1 MTDFIIKNETM
12 TSLEIAE
19 VTGKQ
24 HAHVMRDIRALI
36 DKINEST
43 SGLVD
48 CREDYHRG
56 DRTQYK
62 YLSNKTQVAI
72 LDWCFGKKNTS
83 SYIIESSTYKD
94 TKGEERNMYV
104 LNKKACLLLASGYDV
119 ILRAKIIN
127 RWEELETK
135 ERSQYQV
142 PQSFAEA
149 LMLAA
154 KQQEQIE
161 EQQRQLEATS
171 KEIVELNGAIAEME
185 PKVTY
190 VDMILASKETV
201 TTTQIAQDYGQ
212 SAKAFNVLLRNFGV
226 QHKVGGQWVLY
237 AKHLPFGYVQS
248 DTFPIV
254 HKNGTNGTVMHTKW
268 TQKGRLFLYEE
279 LKKHNI
285 IPLIEQN
292 KKKEEE

>member
-1 MTDFIIKNETM
+1 MTDLIIKKETM

-19 VTGKQ
+19 VTGKR
-24 HAHVMRDIRALI
+24 HDSILRDIRNILSQGVDAHNFVETSYTDKSNRQQKCYTLTKKGCLI
-36 DKINEST
+36 
-43 SGLVD
+43 
-48 CREDYHRG
+48 
-56 DRTQYK
+56 
-62 YLSNKTQVAI
+62 
-72 LDWCFGKKNTS
+72 
-83 SYIIESSTYKD
+83 
-94 TKGEERNMYV
+94 
-104 LNKKACLLLASGYDV
+104 LASGYDV
-119 ILRAKIIN
+119 ILREKIIN

-135 ERSQYQV
+135 ERNKYQV

-161 EQQRQLEATS
+161 EQQRQLEANS
-171 KEIVELNGAIAEME
+171 KEIVELNGAIAEMD

-279 LKKHNI
+279 LKKRNI

-292 KKKEEE
+292 KKNEE

>member
-1 MTDFIIKNETM
+1 MTDLIIKKETM

-19 VTGKQ
+19 VTGKR
-24 HAHVMRDIRALI
+24 HDSILRDIRNILSQGVDAHNFVETYYTDKSNRQQKCYTLTKKGCLI
-36 DKINEST
+36 
-43 SGLVD
+43 
-48 CREDYHRG
+48 
-56 DRTQYK
+56 
-62 YLSNKTQVAI
+62 
-72 LDWCFGKKNTS
+72 
-83 SYIIESSTYKD
+83 
-94 TKGEERNMYV
+94 
-104 LNKKACLLLASGYDV
+104 LASGYDV
-119 ILRAKIIN
+119 ILREKIIN

-135 ERSQYQV
+135 ERKQYQV

-161 EQQRQLEATS
+161 EQQRQLEANS

-279 LKKHNI
+279 LKKHNVM
-285 IPLIEQN
+285 PLIEQN
-292 KKKEEE
+292 KKEEE

>member
-1 MTDFIIKNETM
+1 MTDLIIKKETM

-19 VTGKQ
+19 VTGKR
-24 HAHVMRDIRALI
+24 HDSILRDIRNILSQGVDAHNFVETYYTDKSNRQQKCYTLTKKGCLI
-36 DKINEST
+36 
-43 SGLVD
+43 
-48 CREDYHRG
+48 
-56 DRTQYK
+56 
-62 YLSNKTQVAI
+62 
-72 LDWCFGKKNTS
+72 
-83 SYIIESSTYKD
+83 
-94 TKGEERNMYV
+94 
-104 LNKKACLLLASGYDV
+104 LASGYDV
-119 ILRAKIIN
+119 ILREKIIN

-135 ERSQYQV
+135 ERKQYQV

-161 EQQRQLEATS
+161 EQQRQLEANS

-226 QHKVGGQWVLY
+226 QHKLGGQWVLY

-279 LKKHNI
+279 LKKHNVM
-285 IPLIEQN
+285 PLIEQN
-292 KKKEEE
+292 KKEEE

>member
-1 MTDFIIKNETM
+1 MTDLIIKKETM

-19 VTGKQ
+19 VTGRNHKD
-24 HAHVMRDIRALI
+24 VMRSIREMEDAWAKVNGRKFALV
-36 DKINEST
+36 E
-43 SGLVD
+43 
-48 CREDYHRG
+48 
-56 DRTQYK
+56 YK
-62 YLSNKTQVAI
+62 DAKGEMRPCYSLNKTEC
-72 LDWCFGKKNTS
+72 L
-83 SYIIESSTYKD
+83 YIA
-94 TKGEERNMYV
+94 TKFNDE
-104 LNKKACLLLASGYDV
+104 A
-119 ILRAKIIN
+119 RAKLVL

-135 ERSQYQV
+135 ERNQYQV

-161 EQQRQLEATS
+161 EQQRQLEANS

>member
-1 MTDFIIKNETM
+1 MTDLIIKKETM

-19 VTGKQ
+19 VTGRNHKD
-24 HAHVMRDIRALI
+24 VMRSIREMEDAWAKVNGRKFALV
-36 DKINEST
+36 E
-43 SGLVD
+43 
-48 CREDYHRG
+48 
-56 DRTQYK
+56 YK
-62 YLSNKTQVAI
+62 DAKGEMRPCYSLNKTEC
-72 LDWCFGKKNTS
+72 L
-83 SYIIESSTYKD
+83 YIA
-94 TKGEERNMYV
+94 TKFNDE
-104 LNKKACLLLASGYDV
+104 A
-119 ILRAKIIN
+119 RAKLVL

-135 ERSQYQV
+135 ERNQYQV
-142 PQSFAEA
+142 PQSFAES

-161 EQQRQLEATS
+161 EQQRQLEANS

-212 SAKAFNVLLRNFGV
+212 SAKAFNILLRNFGV

-248 DTFPIV
+248 DTFTIV

-279 LKKHNI
+279 LKKHNVM
-285 IPLIEQN
+285 PLIEQN

>member
-1 MTDFIIKNETM
+1 MTDLIIKKETM

-19 VTGKQ
+19 VTGKR
-24 HAHVMRDIRALI
+24 HDSILRDIRNILSQGVDAHNFVETSYTDKSNRQQKCYTLTKKGCLI
-36 DKINEST
+36 
-43 SGLVD
+43 
-48 CREDYHRG
+48 
-56 DRTQYK
+56 
-62 YLSNKTQVAI
+62 
-72 LDWCFGKKNTS
+72 
-83 SYIIESSTYKD
+83 
-94 TKGEERNMYV
+94 
-104 LNKKACLLLASGYDV
+104 LASGYDV
-119 ILRAKIIN
+119 ILREKIIN

-135 ERSQYQV
+135 ERNQYQV

-161 EQQRQLEATS
+161 EQQRQLEANS
-171 KEIVELNGAIAEME
+171 KEIVELNGAIAEMQ

-292 KKKEEE
+292 KKKEE

>member
-1 MTDFIIKNETM
+1 MTDLIIKKETM

-24 HAHVMRDIRALI
+24 HAHIMRDIRKLLEQGVS
-36 DKINEST
+36 ESNFGLT
-43 SGLVD
+43 SYQQAQPNG
-48 CREDYHRG
+48 
-56 DRTQYK
+56 
-62 YLSNKTQVAI
+62 
-72 LDWCFGKKNTS
+72 GKKDVPM
-83 SYIIESSTYKD
+83 YQL
-94 TKGEERNMYV
+94 TKKG
-104 LNKKACLLLASGYDV
+104 CLILASGYDAL
-119 ILRAKIIN
+119 LREKVIN

-135 ERSQYQV
+135 ERSLYQV

-154 KQQEQIE
+154 KQQERIE
-161 EQQRQLEATS
+161 EQQKQLEASS

-190 VDMILASKETV
+190 VDTILASKETV

-254 HKNGTNGTVMHTKW
+254 HKNGMSGTVMHTKW

-285 IPLIEQN
+285 MPLIEQN
-292 KKKEEE
+292 KKEEEE

>member
-1 MTDFIIKNETM
+1 MTDLIIKKETM

-19 VTGKQ
+19 VTGRK
-24 HAHVMRDIRALI
+24 HKDVMRSIREMEDAWAKVNGRKFALV
-36 DKINEST
+36 E
-43 SGLVD
+43 
-48 CREDYHRG
+48 
-56 DRTQYK
+56 YK
-62 YLSNKTQVAI
+62 DAKGEMRPCYSLNKTEC
-72 LDWCFGKKNTS
+72 L
-83 SYIIESSTYKD
+83 YIA
-94 TKGEERNMYV
+94 TKFNDE
-104 LNKKACLLLASGYDV
+104 A
-119 ILRAKIIN
+119 RAKLVL

-135 ERSQYQV
+135 ERNQYQV

-161 EQQRQLEATS
+161 EQQRQLEANS
-171 KEIVELNGAIAEME
+171 KEIVELNGAIAEMQ

-279 LKKHNI
+279 LKRHNVM
-285 IPLIEQN
+285 PLIEQN
-292 KKKEEE
+292 KKKEE

>member
-1 MTDFIIKNETM
+1 MTDLIIKKETM

-19 VTGKQ
+19 VTGRNHKD
-24 HAHVMRDIRALI
+24 VMRSIREMEDAWAKVNGRKFALV
-36 DKINEST
+36 E
-43 SGLVD
+43 
-48 CREDYHRG
+48 
-56 DRTQYK
+56 YK
-62 YLSNKTQVAI
+62 DAKGEMRPCYSLNKTEC
-72 LDWCFGKKNTS
+72 L
-83 SYIIESSTYKD
+83 YIA
-94 TKGEERNMYV
+94 TKFNDE
-104 LNKKACLLLASGYDV
+104 A
-119 ILRAKIIN
+119 RAKLVL

-135 ERSQYQV
+135 ERNQYQV

-161 EQQRQLEATS
+161 EQQRQLEANS

-268 TQKGRLFLYEE
+268 TQKGKLFVYED

-292 KKKEEE
+292 QKK

>member
-1 MTDFIIKNETM
+1 MTDLIIKKETM

-19 VTGKQ
+19 VTGRNHKD
-24 HAHVMRDIRALI
+24 VMRSIREMEDAWAKVNGRKFALV
-36 DKINEST
+36 E
-43 SGLVD
+43 
-48 CREDYHRG
+48 
-56 DRTQYK
+56 YK
-62 YLSNKTQVAI
+62 DAKGEMRPCYSLNKTEC
-72 LDWCFGKKNTS
+72 L
-83 SYIIESSTYKD
+83 YIA
-94 TKGEERNMYV
+94 TKFNDE
-104 LNKKACLLLASGYDV
+104 A
-119 ILRAKIIN
+119 RAKLVL

-135 ERSQYQV
+135 ERSKYQV

-161 EQQRQLEATS
+161 EQQRQLEANS
-171 KEIVELNGAIAEME
+171 NEIVDLNGAIAEME

-212 SAKAFNVLLRNFGV
+212 SAEAFNVLLRNFGV
-226 QHKVGGQWVLY
+226 QNKVGGQWVLY

-279 LKKHNI
+279 LKKHNV

-292 KKKEEE
+292 KKKEE

>member
-1 MTDFIIKNETM
+1 MTDLIIKKETM

-19 VTGKQ
+19 VTGRNHKD
-24 HAHVMRDIRALI
+24 VMRSIREMEDAWAKVNGRKFALV
-36 DKINEST
+36 E
-43 SGLVD
+43 
-48 CREDYHRG
+48 
-56 DRTQYK
+56 YK
-62 YLSNKTQVAI
+62 DAKGEMRPCYSLNKTEC
-72 LDWCFGKKNTS
+72 L
-83 SYIIESSTYKD
+83 YIA
-94 TKGEERNMYV
+94 TKFNDE
-104 LNKKACLLLASGYDV
+104 A
-119 ILRAKIIN
+119 RAKLVL

-154 KQQEQIE
+154 KQQEQID
-161 EQQRQLEATS
+161 EQQKQLEASS

-254 HKNGTNGTVMHTKW
+254 HKNGMNGTVMHTKW
-268 TQKGRLFLYEE
+268 TQKGRIFLYEE

-285 IPLIEQN
+285 MPLIEQN
-292 KKKEEE
+292 KKKEEG

>member
-1 MTDFIIKNETM
+1 MTDLIIKKETM

-19 VTGKQ
+19 VTGRNHKD
-24 HAHVMRDIRALI
+24 VMRSIREMEDAWAKVNGRKFALV
-36 DKINEST
+36 E
-43 SGLVD
+43 
-48 CREDYHRG
+48 
-56 DRTQYK
+56 YK
-62 YLSNKTQVAI
+62 DAKGEMRPCYSLNKTEC
-72 LDWCFGKKNTS
+72 L
-83 SYIIESSTYKD
+83 YIA
-94 TKGEERNMYV
+94 TKFNDE
-104 LNKKACLLLASGYDV
+104 A
-119 ILRAKIIN
+119 RAKLVL

-135 ERSQYQV
+135 ERNQYQV

-161 EQQRQLEATS
+161 EQQRQLEANS

-226 QHKVGGQWVLY
+226 QHKVGCQWVLY

-279 LKKHNI
+279 LKKHNV